1 LCKEWTKTG
10 NNVFSDLP
18 FSLSR
23 RILKSVVIFQKSGSR
38 SATNIPKGVGM
49 PNQKQR
55 KKKNGENKN
64 KKMQAM
70 RAKEALAK
78 PASRP
83 TATGKRPGQTSKV
96 EILQDRPGALRRA

>member
-1 LCKEWTKTG
+1 
-10 NNVFSDLP
+10 
-18 FSLSR
+18 
-23 RILKSVVIFQKSGSR
+23 
-38 SATNIPKGVGM
+38 M

-64 KKMQAM
+64 KKTQAM

-83 TATGKRPGQTSKV
+83 TATGKRPGQTSKF